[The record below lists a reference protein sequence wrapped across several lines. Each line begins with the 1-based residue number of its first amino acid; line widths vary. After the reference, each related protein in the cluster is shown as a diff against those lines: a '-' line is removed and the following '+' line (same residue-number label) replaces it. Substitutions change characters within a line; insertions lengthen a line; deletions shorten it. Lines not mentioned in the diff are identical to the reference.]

1 MSEKP
6 ILINKKI
13 NDLEIK
19 MLRKNQDCYIKIEPI
34 TQKSNPKILII
45 MINGEKHQFDIYDKN
60 GRESHKIYLKGNMVT
75 PCFYILDDEIYF
87 KILCNNNDIIVTKK
101 SKEYNN
107 KFNLSEIYNCISTK
121 ISCWAVNIYMTSRTE
136 KPPFC
141 DM

>member
-45 MINGEKHQFDIYDKN
+45 IINGEKHQFDIYDKN
-60 GRESHKIYLKGNMVT
+60 GREVVEVGSHQRGIVEELEKAHIYIEQIHKQITEQTRIIQLLKERLVKI
-75 PCFYILDDEIYF
+75 E
-87 KILCNNNDIIVTKK
+87 
-101 SKEYNN
+101 
-107 KFNLSEIYNCISTK
+107 
-121 ISCWAVNIYMTSRTE
+121 SR
-136 KPPFC
+136 K
-141 DM
+141 